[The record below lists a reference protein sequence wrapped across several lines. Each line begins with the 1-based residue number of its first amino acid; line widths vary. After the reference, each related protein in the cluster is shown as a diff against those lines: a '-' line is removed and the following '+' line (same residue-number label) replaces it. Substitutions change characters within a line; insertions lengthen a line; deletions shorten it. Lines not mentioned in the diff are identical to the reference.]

1 MKKTKSYETIS
12 KYMSE
17 RKGMGPLST
26 LTMIFVVLKLTNN
39 IDWSWLYVLSPM
51 WVPMASLLVVFIV
64 VFIVVLP
71 VLFVYMLCAE
81 LIKQIKKALN

>member
-64 VFIVVLP
+64 VLP